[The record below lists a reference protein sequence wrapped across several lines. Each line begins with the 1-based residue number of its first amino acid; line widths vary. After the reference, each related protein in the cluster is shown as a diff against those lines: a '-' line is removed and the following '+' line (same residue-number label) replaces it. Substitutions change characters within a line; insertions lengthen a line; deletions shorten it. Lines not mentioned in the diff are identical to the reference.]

1 MRLSGAIL
9 MVTLW
14 ASGPLQAQHGP
25 PPGPRGGEFRGGPPP
40 PPPLG
45 PMERSA
51 HVGPPGRWWS
61 DPRLAQL
68 LLLTV
73 EQQNAMDKVM
83 EENRGRLMELNHT
96 LRKEEAD
103 LRVLISADVVDEPK
117 ILSQVERVAGARAE
131 LEKANGRMLVGLRKV
146 LDREQWRRLQADE
159 FGHQFDR
166 RH

>member
-1 MRLSGAIL
+1 MAVLWVSGGA
-9 MVTLW
+9 
-14 ASGPLQAQHGP
+14 AELQAQHGPPP

-40 PPPLG
+40 PPLG
-45 PMERSA
+45 PMEKSP

-61 DPRLAQL
+61 DPRLVQL
-68 LLLTV
+68 LRLTA
-73 EQQNAMDKVM
+73 EQQTAMDRVM
-83 EENRGRLMELNHT
+83 EDNRGRLMELNNT
-96 LRKEEAD
+96 LRKEEMD

-117 ILSQVERVAGARAE
+117 ILRQVERVASARAE

-159 FGHQFDR
+159 FGHQFER